1 MRSDKFVEKLKAI
14 ASSNGDAKVVR
25 TTFEKDLNIHYVTKV
40 AGGIENGTG
49 LCLWFEYGSDPSKG
63 LTANELISELKE
75 FNHDQYFP
83 YTPVLIKPYGSKIRT
98 IQTATMYKSTDTF
111 VVIS

>member
-1 MRSDKFVEKLKAI
+1 MRSDKFVEKLKTI
-14 ASSNGDAKVVR
+14 AANNGDAKVVR

-49 LCLWFEYGSDPSKG
+49 LCLWFEYSSDPDKG
-63 LTANELISELKE
+63 LTANELISELTE

-83 YTPVLIKPYGSKIRT
+83 YTPVLIKHYGTTIRT
-98 IQTATMYKSTDTF
+98 IQNATMSNSNDTF

>member
-1 MRSDKFVEKLKAI
+1 MWSDKFVEKLKTI
-14 ASSNGDAKVVR
+14 ASSNGSARVIR

-49 LCLWFEYGSDPSKG
+49 LCLWFEYGSDPNKG
-63 LTANELISELKE
+63 LTVDELISELKE

>member
-1 MRSDKFVEKLKAI
+1 MRSDKFVEKLKTI
-14 ASSNGDAKVVR
+14 ASSNGSARVVR
-25 TTFEKDLNIHYVTKV
+25 ATFEKDLNIHYVTKV

-49 LCLWFEYGSDPSKG
+49 LCLWFEYGSDPNKG
-63 LTANELISELKE
+63 LTVDELISELKE